1 MTKLA
6 LIRTIIVAILV
17 GAGALVTGYIYS
29 NSPDEGEPT
38 VAEAPASPAET
49 SNGSSDVASVAA
61 DAVDAEVEDAAV
73 ADDGPSFDVVGVE
86 PTGDTVVAGRSD
98 PGAIVALVANGKV
111 VGRGQAN
118 TKGEWTIILDDPLTA
133 GQYDVGLETQDK
145 DGNKTGESKQRLAVS
160 ISEDGKEQPLVVL
173 NAPDAPS
180 TILQVPE
187 AQPEAETVV
196 AAANQT
202 AVPNEDPSD
211 KAADA
216 EALAEGATADAA
228 DAAET
233 VADAIADAVD
243 QPAETDL
250 SKMAALSPPAEDA
263 DNAAGQAPNAAQSG
277 DVGEPETEAETPT
290 QASPSS
296 SVEQETAVDATASE
310 GDDSSATADVATAD
324 GSGTNGEATADV
336 AVDTNTETGSDATQ
350 LTAVAP
356 QAEPDTDMAPVEA
369 GDMVVTVEAVE
380 AENGKVYVAGTGEA
394 GHVVRVYVA
403 DKSLGE
409 ATMKGGDRWLVQ
421 GAMNLEA
428 GAVEVRADMLDA
440 KTGVVVARA
449 AVTFEKAAEKAIVL
463 TRVVTEGAADSQ
475 GGQVNANVERA
486 LPNVIIRKG
495 DNLWNIARRLY
506 GTGYRYTTIYQANQ
520 TQIRNPDLIYP
531 GQVFLTPEGDL
542 SWPTN

>member
-29 NSPDEGEPT
+29 NSPDEGEPA

-187 AQPEAETVV
+187 AQPAAETVV

-216 EALAEGATADAA
+216 EALAEGVTADAA

-290 QASPSS
+290 QASPPS

-421 GAMNLEA
+421 GAVNLEA